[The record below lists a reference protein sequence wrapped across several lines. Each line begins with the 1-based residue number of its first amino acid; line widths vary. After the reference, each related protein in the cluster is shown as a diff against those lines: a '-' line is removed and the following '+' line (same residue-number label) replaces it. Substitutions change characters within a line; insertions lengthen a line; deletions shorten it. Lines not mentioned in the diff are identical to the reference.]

1 MERRQRSEGAAALRA
16 PWWTTDD
23 QRPVTAAAIRRSRFV
38 GLMKLVLPAA
48 AAALIVLVIA
58 WPEIYRQ
65 VGQFTIQFSP
75 IRISDLR
82 VQMTGARYEGLSN
95 AGKPYRITASRAV
108 QDPRNHDRIALTTL
122 GAELTSSN
130 GTWTMIRADR
140 GLYHRT
146 LKILDLSGH
155 VSVYTDR
162 GYEFH
167 SKTAVVDFANGT
179 LVSNHRVHG
188 HGPAGTV
195 VADRF
200 RSTGKGNRLYFIR
213 DVKVTLYPGQAK

>member
-1 MERRQRSEGAAALRA
+1 MASDR
-16 PWWTTDD
+16 
-23 QRPVTAAAIRRSRFV
+23 RPVTAAAIRQSRFV
-38 GLMKLVLPAA
+38 GLMKLLLPAA
-48 AAALIVLVIA
+48 AAALIVLVVA

-65 VGQFTIQFSP
+65 VGQFKIQFSP

-82 VQMTGARYEGLSN
+82 VQMIGARYEGLSD
-95 AGKPYRITASRAV
+95 AGKPYRITAARAV
-108 QDPRNHDRIALTTL
+108 QDPRDHDRIALTAL
-122 GAELTSSN
+122 GAQLTSSN
-130 GTWTMIRADR
+130 GTWIVIRADR

-146 LKILDLSGH
+146 PKILDLSGH

-167 SKTAVVDFANGT
+167 GKTAVVDFASGT
-179 LVSNHRVHG
+179 VVSNQKVHG

-195 VADRF
+195 VADSF
-200 RSTGKGNRLYFIR
+200 RSTKKGNRLYFIR